1 MDHEHAAEALDA
13 VAAFTLEAPG
23 LAARIRDIESAM
35 AGIEA
40 TEAAAFADEV
50 GATHDLL
57 DGSLIVKGL
66 AGQINVIIHAAG
78 ILRALPFILAPGERV
93 LSASLGAGN
102 TGRAWD
108 LETDRQI
115 AEFKF
120 ITWQGGP
127 ESIRQNGL
135 FIDVFHLA
143 EADTD
148 RRRVMYLTG
157 ATIPRRFLTTSS
169 RAIRSVLSKNAQV
182 ASEFTGRYGDRYPT
196 VRDYWHEVGHR
207 VEVIDLAEVMPWPS
221 GLVGA

>member
-1 MDHEHAAEALDA
+1 
-13 VAAFTLEAPG
+13 
-23 LAARIRDIESAM
+23 M

-40 TEAAAFADEV
+40 VEAAEFADEV
-50 GATHDLL
+50 GATNELL
-57 DGSLIVKGL
+57 GGSLIVKRL

-93 LSASLGAGN
+93 VCASLGAGN

-108 LETDRQI
+108 LETDRQV

-148 RRRVMYLTG
+148 RRRVMYVTG
-157 ATIPRRFLTTSS
+157 AAMPRHFLETSS
-169 RAIRSVLSKNAQV
+169 RAIRSVLSRNAE
-182 ASEFTGRYGDRYPT
+182 AADDFARRHGDRYAT
-196 VRDYWHEVGHR
+196 VRDYWENVGNS
-207 VEVIDLAEVMPWPS
+207 VEVIDLFDVMPWP
-221 GLVGA
+221 AT